1 VSALSK
7 VNRAHAQMREAV
19 SGVLSECRAVLGVLN
34 SYRSRYE
41 EDERFLSVRVACV
54 AIEVIGA
61 TIVAAQ
67 K

>member
-1 VSALSK
+1 
-7 VNRAHAQMREAV
+7 MREAV
-19 SGVLSECRAVLGVLN
+19 SGVLSECCAVLGVLN

-41 EDERFLSVRVACV
+41 EDERFLSVRGACV